1 MGEGD
6 HCLSSDPNVLLI
18 ERKQGTLENKCLK
31 KMFSSRVSL
40 ITCHWEGRKEGV
52 QIQGVTA
59 ELLHLQ
65 SVLTQLIKPITS
77 GSWCPWFDKS
87 EIKDYYLNYRYLQNG
102 SIDMGGM

>member
-1 MGEGD
+1 
-6 HCLSSDPNVLLI
+6 
-18 ERKQGTLENKCLK
+18 
-31 KMFSSRVSL
+31 MFSSRVSL
-40 ITCHWEGRKEGV
+40 ITYHWEGRKEGV

-65 SVLTQLIKPITS
+65 SVLMQLIKPITS
-77 GSWCPWFDKS
+77 GSWRPWFDKS